1 MDEERKIRH
10 PGRVAYIAVVLFF
23 ALLVAGYFVY
33 QVQQVVLAFAVAL
46 LLAVVVSGPVNFL
59 ARRGLGRGWGT
70 MVVIGA
76 LVLGF
81 SLLGIATAPVAEEQ
95 AEQLTGDL
103 PSLLEE
109 AEALV
114 ARTQDALGLE
124 TEARLELDALP
135 EMGRDFMSSEML
147 ATTADIGQSVL
158 TVLSLVLVA
167 LIATIYLTV
176 QPYPV
181 IDGFVALFPARRR
194 GRVRRV
200 LGEVYRAVQRW
211 LLGQLVAM
219 AFIGGSSAVALWML
233 GIPFALLLGLF
244 GGLVS
249 FVPYLGAVVSA
260 IPPVLLAL
268 VSDPVLALGVILAYV
283 VIQQIESQVIQ
294 PVVMSKA
301 VALHPAVVLFAIV
314 VMGTL
319 FGIAGLLLAV
329 PLMATLQ
336 VLVQEL
342 WVKRMDEAGDDSD
355 PPKREGKP
363 EGPGLAKRP
372 LSNIRSLYSRLR

>member
-1 MDEERKIRH
+1 MDEEQKIRL
-10 PGRVAYIAVVLFF
+10 PERAAYIAVVLFF

-33 QVQQVVLAFAVAL
+33 QVQQVVLAFAVTL
-46 LLAVVVSGPVNFL
+46 LLAVVVSGPVNYL

-70 MVVIGA
+70 MVVIGVIILA
-76 LVLGF
+76 F
-81 SLLGIATAPVAEEQ
+81 SLIGIAVAPAAGEQ
-95 AEQLTGDL
+95 ARQFTGDL

-109 AEALV
+109 VETLL
-114 ARTQDALGLE
+114 ARTQDALGLD
-124 TEARLELDALP
+124 TEARLELDTLP
-135 EMGRDFMSSEML
+135 DIGSDFVTSEML
-147 ATTADIGQSVL
+147 AATADVGRSVV
-158 TVLSLVLVA
+158 TILSLGLIVL
-167 LIATIYLTV
+167 ITTIYLSV
-176 QPYPV
+176 RPYPV
-181 IDGFVALFPARRR
+181 IDGFVSLFPASRRW
-194 GRVRRV
+194 RVREV
-200 LGEVYRAVQRW
+200 LGKVYRTVQRW

-219 AFIGGSSAVALWML
+219 AFIGVFSAVALWAL

-244 GGLVS
+244 SGLVS

-260 IPPVLLAL
+260 VPPVLLAL
-268 VSDPVLALGVILAYV
+268 VSEPILALWVILAYV

-329 PLMATLQ
+329 PLVATLQ

-342 WVKRMDEAGDDSD
+342 WVKRMNERGDDTDS
-355 PPKREGKP
+355 PEREGKP
-363 EGPGLAKRP
+363 EGPSVAERAINHLRH
-372 LSNIRSLYSRLR
+372 LYSRLR